1 MLVRSRALSRFLFG
15 FAGLVLAASSGVSY
29 AQTVAPDSYPTKPVR
44 ILVGFTPGGGPDIT
58 ARLLAQKLTEGWK
71 QPVIVENRPG
81 AGSNIAAG
89 ALATAPADGYTLL
102 SVSSAH
108 AVSPAIYAK
117 LPYDVA
123 KDFAGISLTAT
134 GPALLIVS
142 PQLGVKNVAELVALA
157 KAKPGQLN
165 YSSAGVGSGAHFA
178 VELLKA
184 QAGIDLAHIP
194 FKGIPE
200 ALTETMAGRTQVFI
214 ATFAS
219 AINLVKEGKAMAIAV
234 TGLKRMAELPAL
246 PTVAESGVP
255 GLSHYEW
262 VFWYGLLAPAK
273 TPRHIIAK
281 LNAEVAVIL
290 KQPEVRQRFAPLGI
304 DPVTSTPE
312 EFDKLIASEVA
323 SFTRLAKAANI
334 KLD

>member
-1 MLVRSRALSRFLFG
+1 MLTRRRSFFKPLISLTC
-15 FAGLVLAASSGVSY
+15 VLLATSVAPLL
-29 AQTVAPDSYPTKPVR
+29 AQTVSPDAYPTKPVR

-58 ARLLAQKLTEGWK
+58 ARLLAQKLTENWK

-81 AGSNIAAG
+81 AGSNIAAQ

-157 KAKPGQLN
+157 KSKPGQLN

-178 VELLKA
+178 VELLKV

-214 ATFAS
+214 APFAS
-219 AINLVKEGKAMAIAV
+219 AINLVKDGKAIAIAV
-234 TGLKRMAELPAL
+234 TGAKRMAELPAL
-246 PTVAESGVP
+246 PTVAESGVA
-255 GLSHYEW
+255 GLSNYEW

-273 TPRHIIAK
+273 TPRHIVAK
-281 LNAEVAVIL
+281 LNAEVSAIL